1 MEELLEILQEILP
14 KVDWKTDAALVD
26 DGILDSID
34 IITII
39 SEITDEYDIKI
50 STDEMKAENFNS
62 VKAIWDMI
70 QRLQEYHR

>member
-1 MEELLEILQEILP
+1 MQELLEILKDILP
-14 KVDWKTDAALVD
+14 NVDWEEENLVD
-26 DGILDSID
+26 DGVLSSID

-62 VKAIWDMI
+62 VEAIYNMI
-70 QRLQEYHR
+70 QTLQED

>member
-14 KVDWKTDAALVD
+14 KVDWKTDVALVD

-62 VKAIWDMI
+62 VKAIWEMI
-70 QRLQEYHR
+70 ERLQEN

>member
-1 MEELLEILQEILP
+1 MDQLLDILTEVNSD
-14 KVDWKTDAALVD
+14 VDYETCDTLVD

-70 QRLQEYHR
+70 QRLQEN

>member
-1 MEELLEILQEILP
+1 MEELLELLQEVLP
-14 KVDWKTDAALVD
+14 NVDWEVEKSLVD
-26 DGILDSID
+26 DGVLDSID

-62 VKAIWDMI
+62 VEAIYEMI
-70 QRLQEYHR
+70 QTLQED

>member
-1 MEELLEILQEILP
+1 MQELLEILKDILP
-14 KVDWKTDAALVD
+14 SVDWESEENLVD
-26 DGILDSID
+26 DGVLSSID

-62 VKAIWDMI
+62 VQAIYNMI
-70 QRLQEYHR
+70 QTLQED

>member
-1 MEELLEILQEILP
+1 MEELLELLQEVLP
-14 KVDWKTDAALVD
+14 NVNWEVEKSLVD
-26 DGILDSID
+26 DGVLDSID

-62 VKAIWDMI
+62 VEAIYEMI
-70 QRLQEYHR
+70 QTLQED

>member
-70 QRLQEYHR
+70 QRLQEN

>member
-62 VKAIWDMI
+62 VKAIWEMI
-70 QRLQEYHR
+70 ERLQEN

>member
-70 QRLQEYHR
+70 ERLQEN

>member
-1 MEELLEILQEILP
+1 MQELLEILKEILP
-14 KVDWKTDAALVD
+14 KVDWNTDAALVD

-62 VKAIWDMI
+62 VEAIWNMI
-70 QRLQEYHR
+70 QTLQEN